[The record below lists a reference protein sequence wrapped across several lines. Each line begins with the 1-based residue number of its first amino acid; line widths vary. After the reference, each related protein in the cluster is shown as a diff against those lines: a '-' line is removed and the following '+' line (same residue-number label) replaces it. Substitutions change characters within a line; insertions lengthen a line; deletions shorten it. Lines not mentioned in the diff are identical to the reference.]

1 MSLLRTLH
9 FLEEEE
15 GGVGGV
21 SRRLTSASFHG
32 TFPDIL
38 AGRAD
43 DGWPRPLQA
52 ANGTFPLNLP
62 LILANV
68 AGLDCCEGTGEGA
81 RLLFCLR
88 RRLIQSVKQSLQ

>member
-15 GGVGGV
+15 RGVGGEV

-68 AGLDCCEGTGEGA
+68 AGLDCEGTGEGA